1 MFVGRRTWPVGS
13 VVSSALKSYLEAA
26 PTDPAIPLMPKALG
40 DLLLSAFMKTQMNG
54 RMISRK

>member
-1 MFVGRRTWPVGS
+1 